1 MVGAAIVRRLQDESC
16 EILTVEHSIVDLTR
30 QCDVEKWLRDN
41 QPDVVIIAA
50 AKVGGIHANSALPGE
65 FIYNNLMIEANII
78 HASYLNKVEKLLF
91 LGSSC
96 IYPKNTPQPIK
107 EEQLLTGELEETNEW
122 YAVAKIAGIKM
133 CQAYRRQYGCDFI
146 SIMPTNLYGPGDNFH
161 SEYSHVPAALLKKMH
176 EAKIEERPSVEV
188 WGTGY
193 PLREFLHV
201 YDLSDACIHVLK
213 NYSEDNHINVGTGS
227 DISIADFA
235 EMIRS
240 IVGYNGRIIFDPSRP
255 DGSPRKLLDV
265 SKLKELNWRPQ
276 IVLNDGLAEYYQW
289 YLDNQSFVRQ

>member
-1 MVGAAIVRRLQDESC
+1 
-16 EILTVEHSIVDLTR
+16 
-30 QCDVEKWLRDN
+30 
-41 QPDVVIIAA
+41 
-50 AKVGGIHANSALPGE
+50 
-65 FIYNNLMIEANII
+65 
-78 HASYLNKVEKLLF
+78 
-91 LGSSC
+91 
-96 IYPKNTPQPIK
+96 
-107 EEQLLTGELEETNEW
+107 
-122 YAVAKIAGIKM
+122 
-133 CQAYRRQYGCDFI
+133 
-146 SIMPTNLYGPGDNFH
+146 
-161 SEYSHVPAALLKKMH
+161 MH

-276 IVLNDGLAEYYQW
+276 IVLSDGLAEYYQW